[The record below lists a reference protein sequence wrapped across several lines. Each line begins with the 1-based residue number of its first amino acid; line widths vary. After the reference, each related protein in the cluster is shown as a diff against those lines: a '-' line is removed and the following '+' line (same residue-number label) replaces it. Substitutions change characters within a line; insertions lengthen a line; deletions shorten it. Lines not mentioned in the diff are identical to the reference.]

1 MEPKLTAPLPTL
13 QRTNREFLLQ
23 SRPFRTLNPPN
34 PGTIPREAGAT
45 NTHREGSVREDIQHP
60 VNSSRTSLVKLAAY
74 TYCCR

>member
-1 MEPKLTAPLPTL
+1 MEPKLTASPPTL

-45 NTHREGSVREDIQHP
+45 NTHCKGNVRGDIQHP
-60 VNSSRTSLVKLAAY
+60 VNSSRTSLVKLAVY
-74 TYCCR
+74 TYCCS